1 MVTTAKLPW
10 HSYKKKYI
18 EKSLSNV
25 KIFALIS
32 GEIKINKQMITDVYL
47 SHLVN
52 IPTLTGPRHRLVENH
67 GSTTIPLL

>member
-1 MVTTAKLPW
+1 
-10 HSYKKKYI
+10 
-18 EKSLSNV
+18 
-25 KIFALIS
+25 
-32 GEIKINKQMITDVYL
+32 MITDVYL